1 MCQRELSLARQEAEG
16 SSRSGQALSAEL
28 HTLGRQNAAL
38 QQQLASVQA
47 QLEET
52 LDGRQAEVGLV
63 GLTHSISEPTHR
75 GSSII
80 LPHNAVLLLDSPS
93 AEHEQ
98 THTACMNALL
108 RQGFV
113 SNCPQG

>member
-1 MCQRELSLARQEAEG
+1 MCQRELSLAHHEAEG

-52 LDGRQAEVGLV
+52 LDGRQAEVGVV
-63 GLTHSISEPTHR
+63 GLTHSNSRPTHH

-80 LPHNAVLLLDSPS
+80 LPRIAVLLLDSPS